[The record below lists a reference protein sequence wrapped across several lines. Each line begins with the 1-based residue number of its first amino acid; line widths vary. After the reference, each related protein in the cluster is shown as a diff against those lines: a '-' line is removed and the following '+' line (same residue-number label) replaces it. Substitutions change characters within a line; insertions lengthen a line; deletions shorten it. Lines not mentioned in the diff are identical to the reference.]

1 MGPFGI
7 SELIFLFFL
16 ALIIFGPKKLPEI
29 GKTLGKGMR
38 EFKKATD
45 DLKSNWEEH
54 VRESESDT
62 SIKELKQSL
71 QDIHAEVQSS
81 TSDLGRHIQ
90 GHFDEVKAE
99 VESTTAHIEEKP
111 AVSTPNTESDAHKN

>member
-1 MGPFGI
+1 MGPFGV

-54 VRESESDT
+54 IRESESDT
-62 SIKELKQSL
+62 SIKELKESL
-71 QDIHAEVQSS
+71 QDIHSEVKTS

-99 VESTTAHIEEKP
+99 VESAAAHVEDKP
-111 AVSTPNTESDAHKN
+111 TVSTPKTESDAHQN